1 MLGVQIE
8 NVVYT
13 WEIHTQRLLLV
24 IDKYMADYKVSWYP
38 QFSYVLNI
46 KVLFF
51 FKTWRITVVGRII
64 EMITCQI
71 MNVTSFYNDAAC
83 ILEKSE
89 VTEGWE

>member
-13 WEIHTQRLLLV
+13 WEIHTPRLLLV

-51 FKTWRITVVGRII
+51 LKR
-64 EMITCQI
+64 E
-71 MNVTSFYNDAAC
+71 
-83 ILEKSE
+83 E
-89 VTEGWE
+89 